1 MLNSLQP
8 CFQGLFPIVVRPS
21 LLLSFCI
28 CLYVIHMV
36 EFCVSRVLH
45 FVSRVLQA
53 MGIRR
58 YIFMSIFNCDKHPE
72 VPLMNIKAATEEF
85 LKSSSLPHTTLRLCG
100 FHQVRW
106 VGAVRGAERFWWI
119 AKG

>member
-8 CFQGLFPIVVRPS
+8 CFQGLLPIVVRPS
-21 LLLSFCI
+21 LLLSL
-28 CLYVIHMV
+28 LYLPVCHPHV

-106 VGAVRGAERFWWI
+106 VGAVRGAERFLV
-119 AKG
+119 G

>member
-1 MLNSLQP
+1 
-8 CFQGLFPIVVRPS
+8 
-21 LLLSFCI
+21 
-28 CLYVIHMV
+28 
-36 EFCVSRVLH
+36 
-45 FVSRVLQA
+45 VLQA

-100 FHQVRW
+100 FHQVRLL
-106 VGAVRGAERFWWI
+106 GAAACGCDELLVSVCSWQQLGCSI
-119 AKG
+119 VDICPLHTI